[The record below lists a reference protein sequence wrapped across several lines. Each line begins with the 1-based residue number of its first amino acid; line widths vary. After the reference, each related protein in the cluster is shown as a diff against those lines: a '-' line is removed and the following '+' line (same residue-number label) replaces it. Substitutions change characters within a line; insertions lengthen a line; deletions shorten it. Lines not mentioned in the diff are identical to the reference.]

1 MKLFLDTNIIIDFL
15 TNRPPFTQE
24 AIALFQLAEGGKT
37 ELFTSTHVLANT
49 HYVLKKFVEDKKLRE
64 TLLELAEMITI
75 ADVTSKGFLT
85 ALKSNHKDF
94 EDAVQIITAEQIGDV
109 DYIITRNLKDFKSSS
124 IPAISVHELMRILSG
139 K

>member
-15 TNRPPFTQE
+15 TNRTPFTQE
-24 AIALFQLAEGGKT
+24 AVSLFQLAEDGKI

-49 HYVLKKFVEDKKLRE
+49 HYVLKKFVEDKKWRG
-64 TLLELAEMITI
+64 TLLELAEMIQI
-75 ADVTSKGFLT
+75 ADVTVKGFLT
-85 ALKSNHKDF
+85 ALKSHHRDF
-94 EDAVQIITAEQIGDV
+94 EDAIQISTAEQIGDV

-124 IPAISVHELMRILSG
+124 IPAISIQELMRILSG